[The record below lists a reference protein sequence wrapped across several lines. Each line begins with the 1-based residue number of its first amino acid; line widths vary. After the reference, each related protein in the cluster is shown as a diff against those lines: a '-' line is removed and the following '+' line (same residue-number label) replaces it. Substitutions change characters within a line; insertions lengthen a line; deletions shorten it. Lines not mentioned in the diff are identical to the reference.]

1 MIKIL
6 FKFFKISPINDLDI
20 TKPIHPKYLIED
32 VDYPFAEYGLIEN
45 NGNEDNNKMRKR
57 VKFNLLYIFLLFNI
71 MRAVF
76 YLMKTKRGQKF
87 PLYYFDIT
95 QELSSLST
103 LIYMITLIFYTYIAR
118 IVYLF
123 KFSSKVSKSNQ
134 WLELLD
140 VLKGISPINS
150 LNISSNGSNIK
161 LQRFFHK
168 TKLLHQILKFL
179 LMYLIFLYFTLSFIN
194 YLRDNG
200 LKYLMIYG
208 VITITL
214 FITSTYFASMIFNY
228 SLFYF
233 ITSCSYC
240 ETRMEIFNDRIK
252 SFIDN
257 NGVILNES
265 SLETILSEHN
275 YICNKI
281 DNYNKFWKHYYLA
294 TTYALVPTNLVLL
307 QQTFFEILLPYT
319 FIAHFIVTF
328 ISVAIHFLLT
338 YMTASVSK
346 QCLVSYK
353 LLHSFYVRFN
363 DRFDKHH
370 KLKVNQKT

>member
-1 MIKIL
+1 MIHLL
-6 FKFFKISPINDLDI
+6 FKFFKFSPISDLDI

-32 VDYPFAEYGLIEN
+32 LDYHFAEYGLIKSNDNEN
-45 NGNEDNNKMRKR
+45 NNKIRKI
-57 VKFNLLYIFLLFNI
+57 VKFNLLCIFILFNI
-71 MRAVF
+71 MRTVF

-87 PLYYFDIT
+87 PLYYFDMT
-95 QELSSLST
+95 EEFNGLST
-103 LIYMITLIFYTYIAR
+103 LISIITLIFTLYVAK

-123 KFSSKVSKSNQ
+123 KFSNKVSKSNQ

-150 LNISSNGSNIK
+150 LNISSDGSIR

-168 TKLLHQILKFL
+168 TKLLHKIFKFL
-179 LMYLIFLYFTLSFIN
+179 VTYIIFLFFTLSFIN
-194 YLRDNG
+194 YLRNNG
-200 LKYLMIYG
+200 LKYFMIYG
-208 VITITL
+208 IIAITL
-214 FITSTYFASMIFNY
+214 LTTYFYCTVIIFNK

-233 ITSCSYC
+233 ITSCFYC

-265 SLETILSEHN
+265 SFETILSEHN

-294 TTYALVPTNLVLL
+294 TTYVLIPTNLVLL
-307 QQTFFEILLPYT
+307 QQTFFEISLPDT
-319 FIAHFIVTF
+319 FIVNFIVTF
-328 ISVAIHFLLT
+328 ISIAMHFLLT
-338 YMTASVSK
+338 YITASVSK

-363 DRFDKHH
+363 DRFDKRH